1 MNDETK
7 CVYCGDP
14 SAHPGT
20 RKCSDSTA
28 CDLRMAYQ
36 DVRTLR
42 ARVAELEAMLGA
54 RHRIATA
61 ECERAGDVVEALPL
75 DATPLADELRTLRD
89 RARRP
94 HDKEGT

>member
-42 ARVAELEAMLGA
+42 ARVAELEAQVADLEGA
-54 RHRIATA
+54 VNR
-61 ECERAGDVVEALPL
+61 
-75 DATPLADELRTLRD
+75 
-89 RARRP
+89 
-94 HDKEGT
+94 